1 MGKHVNKPP
10 KGPDDGKVGYR
21 KPPKDHQFPK
31 GKSGNPKGRPP
42 GSKGLRTDLRT
53 VLAKF
58 RTVERDGGIVSGT
71 NQYLML
77 DAMALRGSLGDVR
90 AFAALLPYIVQAF
103 GFEDRDVDNNR
114 LSAGDEA
121 ILYRLLGRCNS
132 DAEKSEPMCSTGAK
146 RRQRKRA
153 SGPSRLREPRTG
165 SDKGAGSSDTKD
177 G

>member
-21 KPPKDHQFPK
+21 KPPKDRQFPK

-42 GSKGLRTDLRT
+42 GSKGLRTDLRR
-53 VLAKF
+53 VLANF
-58 RTVERDGGIVSGT
+58 RTVERDGKTLSGT
-71 NQYLML
+71 TQFLML

-103 GFEDRDVDNNR
+103 GFEDRDVDNDR
-114 LSAGDEA
+114 LSPGDEA
-121 ILYRLLGRCNS
+121 ILYRLLGRFDS
-132 DAEKSEPMCSTGAK
+132 DAGKPESQRSTGAK
-146 RRQRKRA
+146 RTQRKRA
-153 SGPSRLREPRTG
+153 SPSRSRKPGTD
-165 SDKGAGSSDTKD
+165 SDKGGGSSDTKD